1 MLPAA
6 LTTVWANTKLQN
18 QQTADIHKQKLY
30 EVFRKYLRSS
40 QVAGPKLKCVTYK
53 ANITCL
59 QYRLKVHVDIQQ
71 LF

>member
-18 QQTADIHKQKLY
+18 QQTVDIHKQKHY

-53 ANITCL
+53 ANYKLQWNCL
-59 QYRLKVHVDIQQ
+59 YY
-71 LF
+71 LFTVST